1 MNSVSLPNEIMLAEV
16 ARLLDEGHPVEIRT
30 KGSSMLPFIVGE
42 RDSVRLVR
50 KPFAAGDMVLAK
62 ISSGIW
68 VLHRVVSV
76 ADGTVT
82 LKGDGNLRGT
92 EQASASDVVG
102 VVEAILKPDGRE
114 FMPSVRRAARWNA
127 LPYIVR
133 RFYLAIYRR
142 VV

>member
-1 MNSVSLPNEIMLAEV
+1 MNTVSLPNEIMLAEV
-16 ARLLDEGHPVEIRT
+16 ARLLAEGHSVELRT

-62 ISSGIW
+62 TSTGAW
-68 VLHRVVSV
+68 ALHRVVSV
-76 ADGTVT
+76 ENGRVT

-92 EQASASDVVG
+92 ETAAEEDVAG
-102 VVEAILKPDGRE
+102 VVEAILRPRGRE
-114 FMPSVRRAARWNA
+114 FMPSARRAARWNA

-142 VV
+142 IV